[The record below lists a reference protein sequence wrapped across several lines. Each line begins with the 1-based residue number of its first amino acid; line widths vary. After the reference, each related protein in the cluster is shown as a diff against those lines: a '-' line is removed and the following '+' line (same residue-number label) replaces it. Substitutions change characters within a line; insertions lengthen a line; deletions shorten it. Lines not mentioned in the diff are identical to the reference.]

1 MLERV
6 LFGRSHD
13 VTKRA
18 YAWNLCAS
26 LLYSIQSAVLLL
38 VITRIGGLIQAG
50 IFTILY
56 TVTQM
61 LASLGSY
68 SMRNFQASDVNDE
81 YRFKTY
87 YTSRVVT
94 CICMLLVCAGYG
106 VVRGLNS
113 ERFVVLMLLSLYRVS
128 DGMEDVFHGEVQKK
142 GRLDVASVAMTFRI
156 AFSVAGFCFAYW
168 LSRSLL
174 LSSAVLVTVSFVVFS
189 ITNLEIKKHFTSI
202 TLKIERT
209 KVIHLLAV
217 TFPVFFG
224 AILYNYLVNV
234 PKYAIDRLLGDEV
247 QTIFNILF
255 MPIFVVN
262 ILSMFIFKPMVKQMG
277 EWWNNGDRK
286 AFVKAV
292 VIQWSCISIIT
303 LTVAGVG
310 YLWGCPVLGLI
321 YGVDLSEYSFLFA
334 RLLCY
339 GGVAALATFLSVVL
353 TIMRKQGFVILGY
366 MAGYITGLI
375 LTNRMVR
382 NREIYGAGDLYGCI
396 MGMVLTVF
404 LIVVFI
410 VIAGKKG
417 VQEDDRT
424 IEANLS

>member
-38 VITRIGGLIQAG
+38 VITRTGGLIQAG

-142 GRLDVASVAMTFRI
+142 GRLDVASVAVTFRI

-202 TLKIERT
+202 TLKIERNQ
-209 KVIHLLAV
+209 VIHLLMV

-234 PKYAIDRLLGDEV
+234 PKYAIDRFLGDEV

-277 EWWNNGDRK
+277 EWWNSGDRK

-310 YLWGCPVLGLI
+310 YLLGCPVLGLI

-366 MAGYITGLI
+366 MAGYITSLI

-382 NREIYGAGDLYGCI
+382 SREIYGAGDLYGCI
-396 MGMVLTVF
+396 MGIVLIVF
-404 LIVVFI
+404 LIVVC
-410 VIAGKKG
+410 IAFACKKG
-417 VQEDDRT
+417 VRVNDRAF
-424 IEANLS
+424 EKDLS